1 MDRKQCAHG
10 RGEFVAFSRL
20 LDGLR
25 RVESRAAKQGLRHC
39 AQLATGAQQGLRHF
53 AQLATGARQVAGGLE
68 PSRGRIARRVQGP

>member
-1 MDRKQCAHG
+1 MDRKECARG

-25 RVESRAAKQGLRHC
+25 RVESRAAK
-39 AQLATGAQQGLRHF
+39 QGLRHF